1 MIERDRE
8 RSGSDLRGVIQS
20 PPLRWCLMNDLPNG
34 SKPLR
39 FQWIAI
45 FEPHL
50 IREVRSRVLR
60 RIT

>member
-1 MIERDRE
+1 
-8 RSGSDLRGVIQS
+8 
-20 PPLRWCLMNDLPNG
+20 MNDLPNG
-34 SKPLR
+34 TKPLR